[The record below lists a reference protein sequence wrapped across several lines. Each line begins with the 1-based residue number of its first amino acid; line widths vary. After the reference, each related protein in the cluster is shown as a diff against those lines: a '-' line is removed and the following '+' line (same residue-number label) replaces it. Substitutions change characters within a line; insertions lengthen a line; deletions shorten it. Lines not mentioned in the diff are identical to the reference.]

1 MRTSILLRTAGA
13 STLLLAVAA
22 CRDSTAPDTGA
33 SLDDALVQM
42 ASADALAG
50 PGVAL
55 MGGIAAPASTG
66 PNACAFSVSSRRF
79 ECPEHSNGGFTID
92 RYYELLDASGAP
104 LSGWSSA
111 VVAIRNVADVSAN
124 LTRDTPLLGPVSLVL
139 SAHDESTLSGLQS
152 PTQVLTGTST
162 SNTTTSSSLGTQV
175 VNGTRSMNL
184 AMPPRGS
191 SSMYP
196 SGTITMNSVV
206 TGHPGATTMT
216 MTYNGT
222 PVVTMSMAMAGGPA
236 ITCTLDLSRPGVP
249 PVCDP

>member
-13 STLLLAVAA
+13 SMLVLAVAA
-22 CRDSTAPDTGA
+22 CRESTAPDTSA

-66 PNACAFSVSSRRF
+66 PNACAFIASSRRF
-79 ECPEHSNGGFTID
+79 ECPEHSAGGFTID
-92 RYYELLDASGAP
+92 RYYELLDASGAL
-104 LSGWSSA
+104 LSEWSSA
-111 VVAIRNVADVSAN
+111 VVAIRNVADVSAS
-124 LTRDTPLLGPVSLVL
+124 LTRDTPPLGPVSLVL

-162 SNTTTSSSLGTQV
+162 SNTTTTSSLGTQV
-175 VNGTRSMNL
+175 VNSTRTMNL
-184 AMPPRGS
+184 ALPPRGS
-191 SSMYP
+191 SSLYP
-196 SGTITMNSVV
+196 TGTITMNSVV
-206 TGHPGATTMT
+206 NGHPGATTMT

-222 PVVTMSMAMAGGPA
+222 SIVTMAMATPGGM
-236 ITCTLDLSRPGVP
+236 TVRCTLDLSRPGVP
-249 PVCDP
+249 PVCDL